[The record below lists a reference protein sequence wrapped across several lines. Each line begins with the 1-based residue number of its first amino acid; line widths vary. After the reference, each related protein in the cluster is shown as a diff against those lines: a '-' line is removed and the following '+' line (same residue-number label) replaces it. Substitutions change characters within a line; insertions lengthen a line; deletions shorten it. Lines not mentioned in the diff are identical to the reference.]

1 MSLTEP
7 PPVQV
12 KADRIGFTLV
22 PDPAASFDSIV
33 GYMRQRLEQSHDF
46 FHKTDMV
53 LDLRTKPL
61 RTDEITALYEI
72 LFDKARVKLVEVRL
86 TEDLSFVVEGE
97 MRRQRMLS
105 RGSTPER
112 ENDAPVIVRTPAD
125 PGSGS
130 FPRRIVSSW

>member
-1 MSLTEP
+1 
-7 PPVQV
+7 
-12 KADRIGFTLV
+12 
-22 PDPAASFDSIV
+22 
-33 GYMRQRLEQSHDF
+33 MRQRLEQSHDF